1 MILVF
6 REFYKMAD
14 LQTST
19 VEDTDILNN
28 FEMSGNFSRPNLP
41 LICVSKDNG
50 GGCFSSGGPVP
61 FNKVIVD
68 NGTISRSNNNSRFTV
83 PENGAYFV
91 HFWTIGHNNCG
102 STGRIHLRVNGSR
115 TSQAR
120 SDSSIRYGNAFAYRL
135 FDLSAG
141 DYLDVELGAGA
152 MYFNF
157 VGYNRFT
164 IYKAL

>member
-1 MILVF
+1 
-6 REFYKMAD
+6 MAD
-14 LQTST
+14 LQTTTS
-19 VEDTDILNN
+19 ENILVPNN
-28 FEMSGNFSRPNLP
+28 LEIQGNFSRPDLP

-50 GGCFSSGGPVP
+50 GGCFGSTGPVP

-68 NGTISRSNNNSRFTV
+68 NGTITRSNNNSRFTV
-83 PENGAYFV
+83 PEDGIYFV

-102 STGRIHLRVNGSR
+102 STGRIRLRVNGSD

-120 SDSSIRYGNAFAYRL
+120 SDSTIRYGNAFAYRL

-141 DYLDVELGAGA
+141 DYVEANLSSAF